1 MHTVRTK
8 SWLKLVFITAAL
20 AIIALSINNF
30 FAPHGVAAGGAT
42 GLAIIVQEVAGVPTY
57 VSTLV
62 INIIMLI
69 LAWLLL
75 SRATTARILYGSFML
90 PVLMAIL
97 PSSKIV
103 ADRTLAIMV
112 GSVTMAVGFTM
123 LYAVDASSGGT
134 TVPPLI
140 FKKYFGLKPA
150 TGLLLVDVAVSLLNI
165 PVSGLEA
172 FILAVFSLVIT
183 NVAMN
188 YIQTGLDR
196 RLLVHVFSSEQ
207 LDAIKTAL
215 RKSLGGDVQAVLISG
230 TEGNWGHDMLMV
242 VVDQP
247 YYKAAVNII
256 HGIDSH
262 ALIIAGEVAEVQTG
276 K

>member
-1 MHTVRTK
+1 MHAVR
-8 SWLKLVFITAAL
+8 SQPWLKIIFITAAL

-57 VSTLV
+57 VSTFV
-62 INIIMLI
+62 INIVMLI

-75 SRATTARILYGSFML
+75 ARATMYRILYGSFML
-90 PVLMAIL
+90 PVLMAVL
-97 PSSKIV
+97 PSSNIV

-140 FKKYFGLKPA
+140 FRKYWGLKPA

-196 RLLVHVFSSEQ
+196 RLLLHVFSSQ
-207 LDAIKTAL
+207 RLDEIKTAL
-215 RKSLGGDVQAVLISG
+215 RHSFGGEVQAVLISG

-242 VVDQP
+242 VVDQA
-247 YYKAAVNII
+247 YYRAALRIV
-256 HGIDSH
+256 HGIDAQ
-262 ALIIAGEVAEVQTG
+262 ALIIAGDVAEVQAG